1 MKESKVT
8 KNEPDAEQVSAVGIA
23 TSVPVGIAA
32 ASDPDATGP
41 DAVDGANGTGAE
53 PQEPMSKGYILWLM
67 LASFGAS
74 MAMMVPLSY
83 GIAVRITELAPG
95 HEEFLGY
102 ITGIA
107 QVAYLVISPL
117 VGIWSDRTR
126 SRFGRRA
133 PFLFL
138 GTAIGLVGLVIIGL
152 APNLVIV
159 GAGWIFGMVGWSIA
173 GAALQT
179 LQADKLPEGQRGRV
193 SALTGLM
200 TQIAPVLGIGVAY
213 AVSSNTLLVF
223 LVPGLIG
230 AVLIVLF
237 PLIKPEGSS
246 KHLAPSTEV
255 TAKSVFMSYGFNIR
269 KYPDFAWNWL
279 GRFIFFIGLYFNT
292 TFGTFFYAQRLD
304 MPVREVA
311 GVVATV
317 GMVGVL
323 AAAIGALVGG
333 FLSDKLQRRRLF
345 VMIAAVLFVIGAV
358 LEATAWSLPQI
369 IAGAVTMQLS
379 IAVFA
384 TVDQAIVYAIIPER
398 NEAGRY
404 MAVMQFAQ
412 KIPSAIAPMLA
423 GVVITIG
430 AIGGEKNYTL
440 LYLAGAV
447 FAFVGGLVILLKV
460 KSIR

>member
-1 MKESKVT
+1 MT
-8 KNEPDAEQVSAVGIA
+8 KDQPNAEQLSAAGIA
-23 TSVPVGIAA
+23 TNVPVGIAPQ
-32 ASDPDATGP
+32 SDLDAPLRESAGG
-41 DAVDGANGTGAE
+41 AVGSDAE
-53 PQEPMSKGYILWLM
+53 PTQPMSKGYIFWLM

-83 GIAVRITELAPG
+83 GLAVRITELAPG
-95 HEEFLGY
+95 HEEVLGY
-102 ITGIA
+102 ITGVA

-152 APNLVIV
+152 APNLLIV
-159 GAGWIFGMVGWSIA
+159 GAGWVFGMVGWSIA

-179 LQADKLPEGQRGRV
+179 LQADKLPEQQRGRV

-213 AVSSNTLLVF
+213 AVSSSTFLVF
-223 LVPGLIG
+223 VVPGVIG

-237 PLIKPEGSS
+237 PLVKPEGSS
-246 KHLAPSTEV
+246 KDLAPSTQV
-255 TAKSVFMSYGFNIR
+255 TAKSVFKSYGFSIR

-317 GMVGVL
+317 GLVGVL
-323 AAAIGALVGG
+323 AATIGALVGG

-345 VMIAAVLFVIGAV
+345 VMIAAVLFVAGAV
-358 LEATAWSLPQI
+358 LEATAWTLPQI
-369 IAGAVTMQLS
+369 IAGAVVMQLS

-404 MAVMQFAQ
+404 MAVIQFAQ

-423 GVVITIG
+423 GVVITLG
-430 AIGGEKNYTL
+430 AVGGEKNYTL
-440 LYLAGAV
+440 LYLAGGV
-447 FAFVGGLVILLKV
+447 FALVGGLIILLKV

>member
-1 MKESKVT
+1 MTNDFSVT
-8 KNEPDAEQVSAVGIA
+8 EQSPAGA
-23 TSVPVGIAA
+23 GELPPARAAHAA
-32 ASDPDATGP
+32 AAGP
-41 DAVDGANGTGAE
+41 
-53 PQEPMSKGYILWLM
+53 QQPMSKSYIFWLM

-74 MAMMVPLSY
+74 IAMMVPLSY

-95 HEEFLGY
+95 HEEVLGY
-102 ITGIA
+102 ITGTA
-107 QVAYLVISPL
+107 QLVYLIISPL

-126 SRFGRRA
+126 SRFGRRS

-138 GTAIGLVGLVIIGL
+138 GTGIGLVGLVIIGL
-152 APNLVIV
+152 APDLLVV
-159 GAGWIFGMVGWSIA
+159 GAGWVLGMSGWSIA

-179 LQADKLPEGQRGRV
+179 IQADKLPEQQRGKV

-213 AVSSNTLLVF
+213 AVSSNTMLIF

-230 AVLIVLF
+230 AVMLALF

-246 KHLAPSTEV
+246 KDLPRGEV
-255 TAKSVFMSYGFNIR
+255 VTVKSVVASYGFNVR

-279 GRFIFFIGLYFNT
+279 GRFVFFVGLYFNT

-304 MPVREVA
+304 LPVREVA
-311 GVVATV
+311 GIVATV
-317 GMVGVL
+317 GMIGVL
-323 AAAIGALVGG
+323 AAATGALVGG

-345 VMIAAVLFVIGAV
+345 VMIAALLFVGGAIA
-358 LEATAWSLPQI
+358 EATAWSLPQI
-369 IAGAVTMQLS
+369 ILGAVLMQLA

-398 NEAGRY
+398 AQAGRY
-404 MAVMQFAQ
+404 MAVIQFAQ
-412 KIPSAIAPMLA
+412 KIPSALAPLIA

-430 AIGGEKNYTL
+430 AVGAEKNYTL
-440 LYLAGAV
+440 LYLVGAA
-447 FAFVGGLVILLKV
+447 FALVGGLIILLKV
-460 KSIR
+460 KSVR

>member
-1 MKESKVT
+1 MT
-8 KNEPDAEQVSAVGIA
+8 KNEPGAEHAAGLA
-23 TSVPVGIAA
+23 TSEANVPPMADRTA
-32 ASDPDATGP
+32 
-41 DAVDGANGTGAE
+41 AE
-53 PQEPMSKGYILWLM
+53 PLQPMSRGYIFWLM

-83 GIAVRITELAPG
+83 GIALRITELAPG
-95 HEEFLGY
+95 HEEVLGF

-107 QVAYLVISPL
+107 QAVYLVISPL

-126 SRFGRRA
+126 SRFGRRS
-133 PFLFL
+133 PFIYL
-138 GTAIGLVGLVIIGL
+138 GAAIGLAGLVVIGL
-152 APNLVIV
+152 APSLLIV
-159 GAGWIFGMVGWSIA
+159 GAGWVLGMTGWSIA

-179 LQADKLPEGQRGRV
+179 IQADKLPEAQRGKV

-200 TQIAPVLGIGVAY
+200 TQIAPVIGIGIAY
-213 AVSSNTLLVF
+213 AVSSNTFLVF
-223 LVPGLIG
+223 VVPGALG
-230 AVLIVLF
+230 AVLLALF

-246 KHLAPSTEV
+246 KYLAPSAQV
-255 TAKSVFMSYGFNIR
+255 TVRSVVTSYGFNVR

-317 GMVGVL
+317 GMIGVL

-345 VMIAAVLFVIGAV
+345 VMIAAVLFVVGAV
-358 LEATAWSLPQI
+358 IEATAWSLPQI
-369 IAGAVTMQLS
+369 VAGAVLMQLT

-398 NEAGRY
+398 DQAGRY
-404 MAVMQFAQ
+404 MAVIQFAQ
-412 KIPSAIAPMLA
+412 KIPSAVAPLLA
-423 GVVITIG
+423 GVVIMVG
-430 AIGGEKNYTL
+430 ANGGEKNYTL
-440 LYLAGAV
+440 LYLLGAA
-447 FAFVGGLVILLKV
+447 FAFIGGLIILLKV

>member
-1 MKESKVT
+1 MT
-8 KNEPDAEQVSAVGIA
+8 KNEPDAEQLTAAGIA
-23 TSVPVGIAA
+23 AGVPVGIAQ
-32 ASDPDATGP
+32 SDLDAP
-41 DAVDGANGTGAE
+41 LRDAGGGADRVGSE
-53 PQEPMSKGYILWLM
+53 PTQPMSKGYIFWLM

-95 HEEFLGY
+95 HEEVLGY
-102 ITGIA
+102 ITGTA
-107 QVAYLVISPL
+107 QVVYLLISPL

-138 GTAIGLVGLVIIGL
+138 GTGIGLVGLVIIGL
-152 APNLVIV
+152 APSLLIV
-159 GAGWIFGMVGWSIA
+159 GAGWILGMVGWSIA

-179 LQADKLPEGQRGRV
+179 LQADKLPEQQRGRV

-213 AVSSNTLLVF
+213 AVSSSTLLVF
-223 LVPGLIG
+223 LVPGVIG

-237 PLIKPEGSS
+237 PLVKPEGSS
-246 KHLAPSTEV
+246 KDLALSTHV
-255 TAKSVFMSYGFNIR
+255 TAKSVVMSYGFSIR

-279 GRFIFFIGLYFNT
+279 GRFIFFVGLYFNT

-317 GMVGVL
+317 GLIGVL
-323 AAAIGALVGG
+323 AATIGALVGG

-345 VMIAAVLFVIGAV
+345 VMIAAVLFVAGA
-358 LEATAWSLPQI
+358 LIEATAWTLPQI
-369 IAGAVTMQLS
+369 IAGAVIMQLS

-404 MAVMQFAQ
+404 MAVIQFAQ

-423 GVVITIG
+423 GLVITIG

-440 LYLAGAV
+440 LYLAGGV
-447 FAFVGGLVILLKV
+447 FALIGGLVILLKV

>member
-1 MKESKVT
+1 MT
-8 KNEPDAEQVSAVGIA
+8 KNEPGAEHAAGLAVSDANVAPVVDSAV
-23 TSVPVGIAA
+23 V
-32 ASDPDATGP
+32 
-41 DAVDGANGTGAE
+41 E
-53 PQEPMSKGYILWLM
+53 PQQPMSKGYIVWLM

-95 HEEFLGY
+95 HEEFLGF

-107 QVAYLVISPL
+107 QAVYLVISPL

-126 SRFGRRA
+126 SRFGRRS
-133 PFLFL
+133 PFIYL
-138 GTAIGLVGLVIIGL
+138 GTAIGLAGLVVIGL
-152 APNLVIV
+152 APSLLIV
-159 GAGWIFGMVGWSIA
+159 GAGWVLGMVGWSIA

-179 LQADKLPEGQRGRV
+179 IQADKLPESQRGKV

-213 AVSSNTLLVF
+213 AVSSNTFLVF
-223 LVPGLIG
+223 VVPGAIG
-230 AVLIVLF
+230 AVLLAHF

-246 KHLAPSTEV
+246 KDLAPSMQV
-255 TAKSVFMSYGFNIR
+255 TVRSVVSSYGFNIR

-279 GRFIFFIGLYFNT
+279 GRFVFFIGLYFNT

-317 GMVGVL
+317 GMIGVL
-323 AAAIGALVGG
+323 AAAIGAIAGG

-345 VMIAAVLFVIGAV
+345 VMIAAVLFVVGAV
-358 LEATAWSLPQI
+358 VEATAWSLPQI
-369 IAGAVTMQLS
+369 VAGAVLMQLT

-398 NEAGRY
+398 DQAGRY
-404 MAVMQFAQ
+404 MAVIQFAQ
-412 KIPSAIAPMLA
+412 KIPSAVAPLLA
-423 GVVITIG
+423 GLVIMLG
-430 AIGGEKNYTL
+430 ATGGEKNYTL
-440 LYLAGAV
+440 LYLLGAG
-447 FAFVGGLVILLKV
+447 FAFFGGLIILLKV